1 MSLMELFGK
10 QVLVCD
16 GAIGTQL
23 QSMGLPAG
31 LCPDIWCLDNPE
43 AVSLVHQQ
51 YVAAG
56 AQILQTNTTGS
67 SPLRL
72 EHYGLRHKTRELN
85 LAAVRLA
92 RAAAGNQAL
101 VAGSVA
107 ALGTLIEPLGSVSFD
122 QAYEIFAEQVK
133 ALAEGAPDFI
143 ILETFIDL
151 NELRAALLASKDF
164 APGIKIIAQISLD
177 QSGRTVT
184 GTDPQSAGLVLQ
196 SLGADAIGF
205 NCSSGP
211 EVYLP
216 AVAELAKIAG
226 VPVTVQPNA
235 GIPRLNSAGQTV
247 FPLSPEDFASF
258 GPKLVG
264 AGAALVGGC
273 CGTTP
278 QHIRLLRNAVEGLIP
293 GGGAGTCSGGLA
305 CAGHAACGLASRSQA
320 VLFTEAAGPVV
331 IGERINPTGRK
342 QLAEDIRGGSFAVV
356 RRDAKAQVEAG
367 GQILDVNVG
376 VPLID
381 EPVAMRGAVLAVQEA
396 VATPLC
402 LDSADPKALAAGLK
416 AFSGKALVN
425 SFSLEPGKAEA
436 VLPVV
441 KRYGAA
447 VIGLTINEN
456 GLPATARERL
466 EIAGR
471 LVERAASY
479 GIPRQDV
486 IIDPLALA
494 VGAQPEQVRE
504 TLQAI
509 SLIKSE
515 LGCRTSL
522 GISNVSFGMPN
533 RSFLNATFLTM
544 ALAAGLDLAIINPL
558 DERIMDS
565 IRAGQVL
572 LNQEGSAQR
581 YISIVGAKKLV
592 HNAAVVPTV
601 AAAVATAAAVPP
613 PPSAALSAPPAPT
626 VTATN
631 NATAQDRVG
640 RALYDAVMEGDQGGI
655 TAIIDSA
662 LAQEMAPMAIVEEC
676 LIPALDEVGRLYAQG
691 IYFLPQLMQSAS
703 AMKSAMAR
711 LEPVLK
717 DVRAADGQGTVVLA
731 TVQGD
736 IHDIGKS
743 IVALLLE
750 NHGFRVIDLGCDVS
764 ARDILAGARAHQADL
779 VALSALM
786 TTTMPRMKEVIDLFA
801 SEKYN
806 CPILIGGAATTG
818 DFAQEIGAAGY
829 GNDAHAAVREVRRV
843 LSGRS

>member
-1 MSLMELFGK
+1 MSMMELFGK
-10 QVLVCD
+10 QVLVFD

-43 AVSLVHQQ
+43 AVRLVHQQ

-56 AQILQTNTTGS
+56 AQILQTNTTGA

-92 RAAAGNQAL
+92 RETAGNQAL

-107 ALGTLIEPLGSVSFD
+107 ALGTLIEPLGPISFD

-177 QSGRTVT
+177 HSGRTIT

-211 EVYLP
+211 EVYLS
-216 AVAELAKIAG
+216 AVAELAKVVG
-226 VPVTVQPNA
+226 VPVSVQPNA
-235 GIPRLNSAGQTV
+235 GIPHLNSAGQTI
-247 FPLSPEDFASF
+247 FPLGPEDFASF

-293 GGGAGTCSGGLA
+293 GDGTGTCSGGT
-305 CAGHAACGLASRSQA
+305 AGAGRAVTGLASRSQA
-320 VLFTEAAGPVV
+320 VLFTEAAGPVI

-342 QLAEDIRGGSFAVV
+342 QLAEDIRRGSFAVV
-356 RRDAKAQVEAG
+356 RRDAKAQVAAG
-367 GQILDVNVG
+367 AQILDVNVG

-381 EPVAMRGAVLAVQEA
+381 EPAAMRGAVLAVQEA
-396 VATPLC
+396 VVTPLC

-425 SFSLEPGKAEA
+425 SYSLEPGKAEA
-436 VLPVV
+436 VLPVA

-447 VIGLTINEN
+447 VIGLTIAEG
-456 GLPATARERL
+456 GLPTTARERL

-494 VGAQPEQVRE
+494 AGAQPEQVRE

-509 SLIKSE
+509 GLIKSE

-522 GISNVSFGMPN
+522 GISNISFGMPN
-533 RSFLNATFLTM
+533 RGFLNAAFLTM

-558 DERIMDS
+558 DERIMDT
-565 IRAGQVL
+565 IRAAQVL
-572 LNQEGSAQR
+572 LNQEGSARR

-592 HNAAVVPTV
+592 HNAAVVT
-601 AAAVATAAAVPP
+601 AAVPP
-613 PPSAALSAPPAPT
+613 STSAVSAPI
-626 VTATN
+626 VTASKNT
-631 NATAQDRVG
+631 AAQDSVR

-655 TAIIDSA
+655 IVIIDTA
-662 LAQEMAPMAIVEEC
+662 LTQGIAPMAIVDGC

-711 LEPVLK
+711 LQPELK
-717 DVRAADGQGTVVLA
+717 DVRAVDGQGTVVLA

-786 TTTMPRMKEVIDLFA
+786 TTTMPYMKEVIDLFA
-801 SEKYN
+801 SEKYD
-806 CPILIGGAATTG
+806 CPVLIGGAATTG
-818 DFAQEIGAAGY
+818 AFAQEIGAAGY
-829 GNDAHAAVREVRRV
+829 GNDAHEAVREVRRL
-843 LSGRS
+843 LSGNKNKGTS